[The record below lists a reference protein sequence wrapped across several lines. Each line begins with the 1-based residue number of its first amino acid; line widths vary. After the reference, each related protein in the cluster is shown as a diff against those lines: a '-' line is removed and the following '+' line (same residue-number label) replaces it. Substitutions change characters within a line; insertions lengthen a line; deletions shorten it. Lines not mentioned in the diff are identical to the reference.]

1 MPNERSV
8 GAVKFLPA
16 VEAGRLALGAK
27 ASPRLAI
34 HDITLREG
42 EEAAEVNFSVEQK
55 RRIHDRLVEAGVRYV
70 QGGLP
75 AKSRLDAQFIRE
87 VTRDGTSAE
96 VEALVHIF
104 THDWKEQIDTA
115 VQSGAHRLSLMYPL
129 SRVRLEQVQKA
140 SPEEALARIG
150 EGVAYA
156 RRQGIKV
163 RFSPP
168 DGTRADVA
176 LLLDAFRV
184 AGAAGADVV
193 SVTDTVGCM
202 TPHGMSYLVT
212 AAVRATGL
220 GVQVHCHN
228 DYGLAMANALAAVEA
243 GATAVDTS
251 VNGLGERAGNVVMAE
266 LVAALQYLYGI
277 DLRIDMSRLTALS
290 QLVAELSGVPA
301 AATQPLTGANSFAH
315 KLDTHIYG
323 LDRTPEAYEFISPAA
338 VGNVRRV
345 VLGKYSGPYVVRKK
359 LAEMGMTIDEQDV
372 SPIVQALHEEAARR
386 RRSIADAEL
395 AELARLVAARR
406 TGAATG

>member
-1 MPNERSV
+1 MTL
-8 GAVKFLPA
+8 LPA
-16 VEAGRLALGAK
+16 VEAGRLAFSPK
-27 ASPRLAI
+27 ASPQLAL

-55 RRIHDRLVEAGVRYV
+55 RRIYDRLVEAGVRYI

-75 AKSRLDAQFIRE
+75 AKSALDARFIRE
-87 VTRDGTSAE
+87 VTRERATAE

-104 THDWKEQIDTA
+104 THDWKEQIDAA

-140 SPEEALARIG
+140 TPEEALSRIG

-156 RRQGIKV
+156 RSQGIKV

-176 LLLDAFRV
+176 LLLKAFGI

-193 SVTDTVGCM
+193 SITDTVGCM

-228 DYGLAMANALAAVEA
+228 DYGLAMSNALAAVEA
-243 GATAVDTS
+243 GATAVDAS
-251 VNGLGERAGNVVMAE
+251 INGLGERAGNVVMAE
-266 LVAALQYLYGI
+266 FVATLQYLYGI
-277 DLRIDMSRLTALS
+277 DLCIDMSRLTGLS
-290 QLVAELSGVPA
+290 QLVSELSGVPP
-301 AATQPLTGANSFAH
+301 AATQPLTGPNSFAH

-323 LDRTPEAYEFISPAA
+323 LDRTPDAYEFISPAA

-359 LAEMGMTIDEQDV
+359 LAELGMTVDERHV
-372 SPIVQALHEEAARR
+372 PLIVQALHEEAARR
-386 RRSIADAEL
+386 RRSISDEEL
-395 AELARLVAARR
+395 GDIARRVAAQ
-406 TGAATG
+406 GAAAVAG

>member
-1 MPNERSV
+1 MTL
-8 GAVKFLPA
+8 LPA
-16 VEAGRLALGAK
+16 VEAGRLAFSPK
-27 ASPRLAI
+27 ASPQLAL

-55 RRIHDRLVEAGVRYV
+55 RSIYDRLVEAGVRYI

-75 AKSRLDAQFIRE
+75 AKSALDARFIRE
-87 VTRDGTSAE
+87 VTRERATAE

-104 THDWKEQIDTA
+104 THDWKEQIDAA

-140 SPEEALARIG
+140 TPEEALSRIG

-156 RRQGIKV
+156 RSQGIKV

-176 LLLDAFRV
+176 LLLKAFGI

-193 SVTDTVGCM
+193 SITDTVGCM

-228 DYGLAMANALAAVEA
+228 DYGLAMSNALAAVEA
-243 GATAVDTS
+243 GATAVDAS
-251 VNGLGERAGNVVMAE
+251 INGLGERAGNVVMAE
-266 LVAALQYLYGI
+266 LVATLQYLYGI
-277 DLRIDMSRLTALS
+277 DLCIDMSRLTGLS
-290 QLVAELSGVPA
+290 QLVSELSGVPP
-301 AATQPLTGANSFAH
+301 AATQPLTGPNSFAH

-323 LDRTPEAYEFISPAA
+323 LDRTPDAYEFISPAA

-359 LAEMGMTIDEQDV
+359 LAELGMTVDERHV
-372 SPIVQALHEEAARR
+372 PLIVQALHEEAARR
-386 RRSIADAEL
+386 RRSISDEEL
-395 AELARLVAARR
+395 GDIARRVAAQ
-406 TGAATG
+406 GAAAVAG